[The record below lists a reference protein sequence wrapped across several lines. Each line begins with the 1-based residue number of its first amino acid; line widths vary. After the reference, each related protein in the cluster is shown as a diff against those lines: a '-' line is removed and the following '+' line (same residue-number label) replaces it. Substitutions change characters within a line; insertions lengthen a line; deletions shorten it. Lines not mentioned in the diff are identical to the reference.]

1 MIPFNILLFS
11 AIFIRAVRGEGLQ
24 VSTKNPV
31 SNCVEGINDALTEV
45 TFGDIDPD
53 AAYYTGLCG
62 SVFHTT
68 SLALSTM
75 KWCTKQKQRDKG
87 WGKMNGYCEE
97 YGGLPLPSWDEL
109 LSKVNQSNVVEDVN
123 TTDPTITGTV
133 FNSTIV
139 LSEEAWRAGQHTDD
153 AWTTEENYHHGFGWG
168 LYILVGLAILAGTL
182 NRIFALLV
190 RSYTLSGSSVHEISP
205 LSHRSRWYTMYKK
218 HLEVPALFGYKHSQA
233 SAWGF
238 LSIPTRLQGLFIFGY
253 VSLNV
258 IFTVVGY
265 DIFYENVYWYG
276 HRDTQIIRYL
286 SDRTGIMCFYN
297 LPLLWCLAGRNDV
310 ILWMTGWSYS
320 TLNLFHRWVAR
331 IAVLQAIVH
340 SAGYTWLERGYIAE
354 VMKERYWW
362 TGVVATIVMSLL
374 IPFSVRPFREK
385 FYELFLIIHIGL
397 ALVTL
402 VTCWYHVEIWD
413 GAYDPW
419 IWASVAVWAMDRFI
433 RVIRVLVLTYKGLSK
448 SGINTNATIP
458 WSPSDQRGLIRLS
471 ITTSIKIVPQPGQY
485 YFIYTPYSL
494 KPWENHPFTLASWTV
509 NAHDSTLN
517 FLVAPLKGATKRWQ
531 KKILKNQERKVDMRL
546 LLEGA
551 YGHTN
556 PVEQYDRVL
565 FLIGGSGIT
574 SILPYLYKLKLIS
587 IQVPEPMVREIRVIW
602 IVKDQNYAKDVLEHE
617 LKEYVD
623 MAVCGDIPTK
633 VELYVARGGAN
644 GQQDLIGSL
653 RYDTTESSSTSGS
666 SSPGITSTPMIEKF
680 ESQDTNKPSTNAN
693 NDGELPTS
701 NSDMELESS
710 ASKEKITK
718 SVGLTIHQG
727 KPIIKDLIHQSV
739 NGLVGSER
747 LAVSAC
753 GPAKLMD
760 DARASVCEIYGNGE
774 NQVDGKR
781 IEYFEESFCW

>member
-1 MIPFNILLFS
+1 MIPFSILLFS
-11 AIFIRAVRGEGLQ
+11 AIFIRVVRGEGLQ

-75 KWCTKQKQRDKG
+75 KWCTTQKQRDKG

-123 TTDPTITGTV
+123 TIDPTITGTV

-139 LSEEAWRAGQHTDD
+139 LSEEAWRAGQQTDD

-168 LYILVGLAILAGTL
+168 LYILVGLAILVGTL
-182 NRIFALLV
+182 NRIFALFV
-190 RSYTLSGSSVHEISP
+190 RTYTPSSSSPQEISP
-205 LSHRSRWYTMYKK
+205 LSHESRWYTIYKK
-218 HLEVPALFGYKHSQA
+218 HIEVPALFGYKHSQA

-253 VSLNV
+253 VGLNV

-331 IAVLQAIVH
+331 IAILQAIVH
-340 SAGYTWLERGYIAE
+340 SAGYIAE
-354 VMKERYWW
+354 EMKQRYWW

-433 RVIRVLVLTYKGLSK
+433 RVIRVIVLTYKALSK
-448 SGINTNATIP
+448 SGVNTNATIP

-471 ITTSIKIVPQPGQY
+471 ITTSIKIIPQPGQY

-546 LLEGA
+546 LLEGP

-556 PVEQYDRVL
+556 PVEQYDKVL
-565 FLIGGSGIT
+565 FLVGGSGIT

-587 IQVPEPMVREIRVIW
+587 IQVPEPTVREIRVIW
-602 IVKDQNYAKDVLEHE
+602 IVKDQDYAKDVLDNE

-633 VELYVARGGAN
+633 VELYVTRGGAN

-653 RYDTTESSSTSGS
+653 GYDTTESSSTSGS

-680 ESQDTNKPSTNAN
+680 EPQDINKPSPNAN
-693 NDGELPTS
+693 NDGELSTTS
-701 NSDMELESS
+701 NSDVELESS
-710 ASKEKITK
+710 ASKEKFTK

-727 KPIIKDLIHQSV
+727 KPIIKDLVHQFV

-760 DARASVCEIYGNGE
+760 DTRASVCEIYGNGE